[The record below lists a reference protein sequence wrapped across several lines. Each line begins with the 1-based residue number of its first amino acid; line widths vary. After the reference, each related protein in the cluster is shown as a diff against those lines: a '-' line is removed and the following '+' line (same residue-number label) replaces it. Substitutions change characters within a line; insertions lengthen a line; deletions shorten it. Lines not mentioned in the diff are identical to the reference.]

1 MLLTPVNLNFNSN
14 VIKKPAFKANA
25 ALVVEDVTNTLFT
38 AKNVRLLKEVENLFD
53 ETWIKIKSKKS
64 KKSQP
69 EFIIRKA
76 NNTKLTLKALYGGIK
91 DQILVSVEKGE
102 LTEQVLIPRNHHD
115 TIRYEK
121 IKKTPYGSATLKSYN
136 SNIQQNNPMELYV
149 NEFLEENLPKF
160 FKHLKNQQK
169 FEWLK

>member
-25 ALVVEDVTNTLFT
+25 APVVEDVTNTLFT

-115 TIRYEK
+115 MIRYEK

>member
-25 ALVVEDVTNTLFT
+25 APVVEDVTNTLFT

-102 LTEQVLIPRNHHD
+102 LTEQVLTPRNHHD
-115 TIRYEK
+115 MIR
-121 IKKTPYGSATLKSYN
+121 
-136 SNIQQNNPMELYV
+136 
-149 NEFLEENLPKF
+149 
-160 FKHLKNQQK
+160 
-169 FEWLK
+169 